1 MFRFKQFQVEH
12 DRSSMKVGTDGVLL
26 GSWCDVSHA
35 SRVLDVGTGC
45 GLIALMVA
53 QRNSISI
60 VDAIDIDVASVG
72 QAAENFKKSP
82 WAERL
87 NAINAD
93 YCTFECTNKY
103 DLIVSN
109 PPFFT
114 NGVLSPNE
122 VRRNARHTQSLTF
135 EQLIVKSKSILTDA
149 GILSIVTP
157 VDAYKDILD
166 ICMDNDLYVSKICKV
181 YSMSNL
187 PVKRLLW
194 NIVMTPTKT
203 ICDDLVIEASP
214 GNYSDDFIN
223 LCRDFY
229 LKF

>member
-60 VDAIDIDVASVG
+60 VDAIDIDVASVS

-82 WAERL
+82 WSERL

-157 VDAYKDILD
+157 VDVYKDILD
-166 ICMDNDLYVSKICKV
+166 ICMANGLYVSKICNV
-181 YSMSNL
+181 YPVSNL

-203 ICDDLVIEASP
+203 ICNDLVIEASP

>member
-60 VDAIDIDVASVG
+60 VDAIDIDVASVS
-72 QAAENFKKSP
+72 QTAENFKKSP

-157 VDAYKDILD
+157 VDVYKDILD
-166 ICMDNDLYVSKICKV
+166 ICVANDLYISKICKV
-181 YSMSNL
+181 YPVSNL

-203 ICDDLVIEASP
+203 ICNDLVIEASP